1 MPIAT
6 QNRLLIRMTTPFALI
21 AALLLIVT
29 ISVPT
34 RGRSATYPTLGL
46 TTQNDLPV
54 NAIKTIDGYLLV
66 WNRPDLHFTVLIKG
80 KDIKPLNDT
89 EHVFFNVDG
98 MVFQIQLA
106 SVSEFAPDAKEKK
119 LDDRAIL
126 AAHRDWE
133 SKFIE
138 GLLSS
143 KLKVESFN
151 VKLSNGGEASLWQY
165 DMPEGMNAEARKQ
178 LYLSVVSG
186 DYVVLLN
193 SVVTT
198 AISEETARKFLLDT
212 MSTLKFSSTP
222 IDVKKLSESIRKSV
236 GP

>member
-1 MPIAT
+1 M
-6 QNRLLIRMTTPFALI
+6 QNRLLVRMTTQFALI

-34 RGRSATYPTLGL
+34 RVRSATYPTLGL
-46 TTQNDLPV
+46 STQNDLPV

-80 KDIKPLNDT
+80 QDIKPLNDT

-119 LDDRAIL
+119 LDDMAIL

-151 VKLSNGGEASLWQY
+151 TKLSNGGEASLWQY
-165 DMPEGMNAEARKQ
+165 DMPKGMNAEARRQ

-198 AISEETARKFLLDT
+198 AISEEAARKFLLDT
-212 MSTLKFSSTP
+212 MATLKFSPTP

>member
-1 MPIAT
+1 MIVT
-6 QNRLLIRMTTPFALI
+6 QNRLLIRMTTQFALI

-34 RGRSATYPTLGL
+34 TVRSATYPTLGL

-80 KDIKPLNDT
+80 KDVKPLNDS

-119 LDDRAIL
+119 LDDKAIL

-143 KLKVESFN
+143 KLKVQSLN
-151 VKLSNGGEASLWQY
+151 TKLSNGGEASLWQF
-165 DMPEGMNAEARKQ
+165 DMPEGMNVEARKQ

-193 SVVTT
+193 SVVTA

-212 MSTLKFSSTP
+212 MATLKFSSTP